1 MSKENENELKLYFK
15 HDTAVYPSMKKEL
28 FYDIDKD
35 KYFLLDN
42 EIHKIYPSNFFGRKK
57 IRISN
62 SNLGKLSYKE
72 RLQKDLIE
80 KLEHKL
86 DGNLYAPRNKYFEGF
101 SQIPRPL
108 EHPFFNFRNDKKIQD
123 KKIIQSKLDMIKFIK
138 NKGTFLNDNKYKDV
152 ISRNINSNKQMI
164 KSLNYYSNSV
174 ADSINYKNKKN
185 NTNRVIK
192 IINSSLSSENLSFK
206 QKKILN
212 KFKNNILINSN
223 KKIDLPK
230 KIFKF
235 KHRINSNVM
244 FINPT
249 KHSQPTHDAE
259 INLNTYRMLYNSI
272 NRNEITKLIE
282 NKNYEIKKK
291 NKIVY
296 DRYYRPNSVMNIRNE
311 NVIFTPEKHKF
322 EKSET
327 KRYDTE
333 ENYKNKKN
341 LNFNLKV
348 HSLENIRKEFKNEIK
363 HINGFVKPVR
373 KHIITLKKGNP
384 RYKSGKEIYKKELEI
399 LKIVNP
405 DKMKLEE
412 EENEK
417 RINYLKKKIE
427 RDRQIKII
435 KTRHIRGKA
444 SRLSSAFSN
453 LAKDLNE
460 NIE

>member
-152 ISRNINSNKQMI
+152 ISRNINSNKQKI

-174 ADSINYKNKKN
+174 ADSINYKNKK
-185 NTNRVIK
+185 
-192 IINSSLSSENLSFK
+192 IIQIELLK
-206 QKKILN
+206 L
-212 KFKNNILINSN
+212 LIV
-223 KKIDLPK
+223 L
-230 KIFKF
+230 
-235 KHRINSNVM
+235 
-244 FINPT
+244 
-249 KHSQPTHDAE
+249 
-259 INLNTYRMLYNSI
+259 
-272 NRNEITKLIE
+272 
-282 NKNYEIKKK
+282 
-291 NKIVY
+291 
-296 DRYYRPNSVMNIRNE
+296 
-311 NVIFTPEKHKF
+311 
-322 EKSET
+322 
-327 KRYDTE
+327 
-333 ENYKNKKN
+333 
-341 LNFNLKV
+341 
-348 HSLENIRKEFKNEIK
+348 
-363 HINGFVKPVR
+363 
-373 KHIITLKKGNP
+373 
-384 RYKSGKEIYKKELEI
+384 
-399 LKIVNP
+399 
-405 DKMKLEE
+405 
-412 EENEK
+412 
-417 RINYLKKKIE
+417 
-427 RDRQIKII
+427 
-435 KTRHIRGKA
+435 
-444 SRLSSAFSN
+444 
-453 LAKDLNE
+453 
-460 NIE
+460 